1 MGLRQGCFCKV
12 WKVENKG
19 NWSRCQISV
28 SAKNK
33 KTGQY
38 ETNFSANVNFVG
50 KAHSNAP
57 QEGQRIKITDFEVT
71 NVYVKADGTKS
82 YEAHYTVFD
91 YEVVGENN
99 ATQQQQSLN
108 IEELENSDRLP
119 F

>member
-1 MGLRQGCFCKV
+1 MGLRTNCYAKV
-12 WKVENKG
+12 WKIENKG

-38 ETNFSANVNFVG
+38 EPNFSANVNFVG

-82 YEAHYTVFD
+82 YEPHYTVFD
-91 YEVVGENN
+91 FEPLDGGT
-99 ATQQQQSLN
+99 TQQQTLN
-108 IEELENSDRLP
+108 LDDLESTP

>member
-1 MGLRQGCFCKV
+1 MGLRTNCFAKV

-82 YEAHYTVFD
+82 YEPHYTVFD
-91 YEVVGENN
+91 FELLDGGTSI
-99 ATQQQQSLN
+99 TQQQTPNLDD
-108 IEELENSDRLP
+108 LESTP